1 MSEPAELPYVGKEL
15 ELFAHARNWKR
26 YWGSVVG
33 PYLRGDVLEVGAG
46 LGANTQLL
54 RAEAAAVRRWVCLEP
69 DSRLL
74 EQLQSSLGS
83 PGQIAPSRERSNI
96 EARLGTVES
105 LDVNEQFDAI
115 LYIDV
120 LEHIPDDALEIRR
133 AAARLREGGHLIVLS
148 PAHGWLFSAFDKAIG
163 HYRRY
168 TRKSMERTA
177 EGINELRLARGWY
190 LDACGF
196 FASAANRVLLRQAMP
211 TLPQILFWDR
221 VLVPCSR
228 VLDHL
233 LFHRFGK
240 SVLAIWKRGD

>member
-1 MSEPAELPYVGKEL
+1 MSEPAELAYVGNEL

-33 PYLRGDVLEVGAG
+33 PCLRGDVLEVGAG
-46 LGANTQLL
+46 LGANTKLL
-54 RAEAAAVRRWVCLEP
+54 RAHAAAARRWVCLEP

-74 EQLQSSLGS
+74 EQLRCSVSA
-83 PGQIAPSRERSNI
+83 PGEIAPLGERSNV

-105 LDVNEQFDAI
+105 LSASEQFDTI

-133 AAARLREGGHLIVLS
+133 AAARLRAGGHLIVLS
-148 PAHGWLFSAFDKAIG
+148 PAHQWLFSPFDKAIG
-163 HYRRY
+163 HHRRY
-168 TRKSMERTA
+168 TRESMRQTA
-177 EGINELRLARGWY
+177 EGVDGLRLERCWY

-196 FASAANRVLLRQAMP
+196 FASAANRLLLRQAMP
-211 TLPQILFWDR
+211 TLSQILFWDR
-221 VLVPCSR
+221 VLVPGSR

>member
-1 MSEPAELPYVGKEL
+1 MTEPAELPYVGNEL
-15 ELFAHARNWKR
+15 ELFARARNWKG
-26 YWGSVVG
+26 YWSSVVG

-54 RAEAAAVRRWVCLEP
+54 RAHAAGVRRWVCLEP

-74 EQLQSSLGS
+74 EQLRSSVRSL
-83 PGQIAPSRERSNI
+83 RERPDV

-105 LDVNEQFDAI
+105 LSPSEQFDAI

-133 AAARLREGGHLIVLS
+133 AAARLRDGGHLIVLS
-148 PAHGWLFSAFDKAIG
+148 PAHGCLFSPFDKAIG
-163 HYRRY
+163 HHRRY
-168 TRKSMERTA
+168 TRESIKQTAKGIDRLRMERC
-177 EGINELRLARGWY
+177 WY
-190 LDACGF
+190 LDACGL
-196 FASAANRVLLRQAMP
+196 FASAANKLMLRQSMP
-211 TLPQILFWDR
+211 TLSQILFWDR
-221 VLVPCSR
+221 VLVPGSR

-233 LFHRFGK
+233 LFHRVGK

>member
-1 MSEPAELPYVGKEL
+1 M
-15 ELFAHARNWKR
+15 
-26 YWGSVVG
+26 
-33 PYLRGDVLEVGAG
+33 
-46 LGANTQLL
+46 
-54 RAEAAAVRRWVCLEP
+54 
-69 DSRLL
+69 
-74 EQLQSSLGS
+74 
-83 PGQIAPSRERSNI
+83 
-96 EARLGTVES
+96 
-105 LDVNEQFDAI
+105 
-115 LYIDV
+115 
-120 LEHIPDDALEIRR
+120 
-133 AAARLREGGHLIVLS
+133 LS

-196 FASAANRVLLRQAMP
+196 FASAAYRVLLRQAMP